1 MHCDSITIWHFCCIS
16 HTLNNHQHF
25 TGAGF
30 VWMFLTHGSTFP
42 TSGWRFVFIF
52 TNIWRYSPFPFPC
65 HASMLQRDHEILSKV
80 FLHKGSKGSVLP
92 LCFCARVCVCVLR
105 LQSVIIPFCPSL
117 CLPIRFFFLLC
128 LYNTQKMMRSTFP
141 REHMMLTFSL
151 VCVCFVRARVWK
163 GKR

>member
-1 MHCDSITIWHFCCIS
+1 MTVSQYDTSAVS
-16 HTLNNHQHF
+16 HTRLII
-25 TGAGF
+25 T
-30 VWMFLTHGSTFP
+30 STSQELDLFECF
-42 TSGWRFVFIF
+42 WLMAV
-52 TNIWRYSPFPFPC
+52 PFPQV
-65 HASMLQRDHEILSKV
+65 ADVLYLSSLISEGTV
-80 FLHKGSKGSVLP
+80 PSHSPAMPQCSKGIMKSFQRYFCIRAARD
-92 LCFCARVCVCVLR
+92 LCSHSACVCVLR

-151 VCVCFVRARVWK
+151 VCVCVCFVCARVWK